1 MNSTGRTYN
10 RNDLVTLDSLF
21 QRPGDAG
28 KVWKVTKAPTARNQ
42 VNYLIE
48 PVNGGVGL
56 RVKGYMLQPAT
67 EAEQAA
73 AKAIAATVPQLEPLH
88 AGQVVTVTDHPKD
101 HPDGPLRRARP
112 EGRRQGHDR
121 QAGRGGRPVLALDSP
136 HAADRRPRLTLPR
149 PGCPSPGGR
158 ADPV

>member
-73 AKAIAATVPQLEPLH
+73 AKAIAAAVPLLEPLH
-88 AGQVVTVTDHPKD
+88 AGQVVTVT
-101 HPDGPLRRARP
+101 
-112 EGRRQGHDR
+112 GHSKVTPTDR
-121 QAGRGGRPVLALDSP
+121 YVVLGQKADDKVKLVKLGGEGGRYWPSIPRTLLTVVPV
-136 HAADRRPRLTLPR
+136 
-149 PGCPSPGGR
+149 
-158 ADPV
+158 